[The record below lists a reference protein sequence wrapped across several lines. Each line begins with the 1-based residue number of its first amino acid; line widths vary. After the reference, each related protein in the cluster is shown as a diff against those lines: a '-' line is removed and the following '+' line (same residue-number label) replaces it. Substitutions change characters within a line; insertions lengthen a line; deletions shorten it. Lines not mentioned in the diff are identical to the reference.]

1 MKKVFICI
9 LIILMVLPM
18 CAFAAKSPTTLNK
31 IYSIPTVKFEVIDNA
46 LVIRN
51 IEKRLPEEELEDYL
65 WCELLY
71 VELDKEYDI
80 IRWYFPEDL
89 SSMEMAKIVIIGEDV
104 ILQDASIEDNAVIID
119 FTNIKPGNYYICF
132 FLEHMI

>member
-18 CAFAAKSPTTLNK
+18 CAFAAKSPTTTNK
-31 IYSIPTVKFEVIDNA
+31 IYSIPAVKFETVDNA
-46 LVIRN
+46 LTIRN
-51 IEKRLPEEELEDYL
+51 IEKQLPEGLDDYL

-80 IRWYFPEDL
+80 IRWYFPVDM
-89 SSMEMAKIVIIGEDV
+89 SDMETAKVVIIGETV
-104 ILQDASIEDNAVIID
+104 TLQDAIIEDNMIPVD
-119 FTNIKPGNYYICF
+119 FTGFKPGNYYVCF
-132 FLEHMI
+132 FLEHMV